1 VNRVGGTDF
10 VVSQGRESIGGA
22 TCLWVVR
29 MVPRPLCRLYRADQG
44 VGRLPPFSGRLLTR
58 QDEATDACATVAEFP
73 IKPCFPELRGVRL
86 NVGFG
91 ERIGL
96 GKWLMRSAA

>member
-1 VNRVGGTDF
+1 MEELNDGFALSPEAARAAK
-10 VVSQGRESIGGA
+10 RCPA
-22 TCLWVVR
+22 
-29 MVPRPLCRLYRADQG
+29 VPYAPHF
-44 VGRLPPFSGRLLTR
+44 PGRLLTR